1 MSSVKICLTA
11 PEIWQYNKLSYW
23 LLEFCKCGK
32 LRLETEFIKKC
43 KTHPW
48 MSYPFFL
55 YKFILISL
63 YINFSYAFFFLSIL
77 YCIDTISRL
86 KNSALKIPFL
96 PGTVVS
102 WSTILLIKLDWM
114 FGYPATSPL
123 PQQPQWFEKV
133 HLTRGLTTSRL
144 HYATNST
151 PYTTGRIQ
159 LSFWRMYNCV
169 NVAQFL
175 FMIWP
180 WMLGNVQAATPRP
193 NERFENAN
201 IFIFPS
207 FQETV
212 GSHLKPSLPMVVMA
226 TLCDATV

>member
-1 MSSVKICLTA
+1 
-11 PEIWQYNKLSYW
+11 
-23 LLEFCKCGK
+23 
-32 LRLETEFIKKC
+32 
-43 KTHPW
+43 
-48 MSYPFFL
+48 
-55 YKFILISL
+55 
-63 YINFSYAFFFLSIL
+63 
-77 YCIDTISRL
+77 
-86 KNSALKIPFL
+86 
-96 PGTVVS
+96 
-102 WSTILLIKLDWM
+102 M

-193 NERFENAN
+193 MERFENAN
-201 IFIFPS
+201 IFIFPT

-212 GSHLKPSLPMVVMA
+212 GSHLLMVVMP
-226 TLCDATV
+226 TLCYGNNLIQTFFVVSVKNSLLAKISQYIVYIHNVISTPSWWILLKED